1 MRFLILGRSVGLKKK
16 KAKRRVIRIISSGKW
31 FNYQNYVVTFFFS
44 ENAKNLGPSDDTK
57 RTERRKEE
65 DGEKKRMA
73 LTLMD
78 KLDTFILV

>member
-16 KAKRRVIRIISSGKW
+16 KAKKRVIRIISSEKW
-31 FNYQNYVVTFFFS
+31 FNYQNYVVTFFFF

-65 DGEKKRMA
+65 DGLNAYE
-73 LTLMD
+73 
-78 KLDTFILV
+78 